1 MLEIAREELQDLMF
15 SQAFSHDH
23 YVTFWASAVRS

>member
-15 SQAFSHDH
+15 SQAFLMTTMLPFGHLQ
-23 YVTFWASAVRS
+23 